1 MRRVLIDDRLNFY
14 KGNMHCHSTL
24 SDGALSPEELKDAYK
39 NKGYSFIAMTAF
51 IRIKSCAMRIF

>member
-39 NKGYSFIAMTAF
+39 NKGYSFIAITDHDRLYSA
-51 IRIKSCAMRIF
+51 